1 MKKQGNIKKVLVQN
15 NTYLIFLGLVI
26 VCALLSDTFLTAM
39 NIRNIALQQSGP
51 ICVVLGMLFV
61 ILTGGIDLSVGS
73 IMALGAAATAYMI
86 VNWNVHFIPA
96 MLITLVMGLIAGM
109 ITGIL
114 VAYANFQGFVA
125 SLTMM
130 TMARGLAL
138 MITRG
143 APIRLDKATLGT
155 LVNKEYLYPVL
166 FIVVILIAAFVF
178 IQKYTAY
185 GRIIIAIGSNS
196 KSVELA
202 GIHVKKYL
210 VSVYAISGLM
220 SALGGVII
228 AARSSTGSATIGQ
241 GQELDAI
248 AACVIGGASLAGGK
262 GNVTKAVIGA
272 LVLALISNI
281 MNLCAVP
288 AYPQDVIKGII
299 IILAVLLQLM
309 TDRTESTV

>member
-1 MKKQGNIKKVLVQN
+1 MKKQGNIKNILVQN

-73 IMALGAAATAYMI
+73 IMALGAASTAYMI
-86 VNWNVHFIPA
+86 VNWNLHFIPA
-96 MLITLVMGLIAGM
+96 MLITVLMGLVAGA

-114 VAYANFQGFVA
+114 VAYAKFQGFVA
-125 SLTMM
+125 SLAMM

-155 LVNKEYLYPVL
+155 LVNKAYLYPVL
-166 FIVVILIAAFVF
+166 FIVVILILVFVF

-185 GRIIIAIGSNS
+185 GRIVIAIGSNI

-210 VSVYAISGLM
+210 VSVYAISGFM
-220 SALGGVII
+220 SALGGIII

-262 GNVTKAVIGA
+262 GNVTKAVVGA

-309 TDRTESTV
+309 TDKSDTTV

>member
-1 MKKQGNIKKVLVQN
+1 
-15 NTYLIFLGLVI
+15 
-26 VCALLSDTFLTAM
+26 
-39 NIRNIALQQSGP
+39 
-51 ICVVLGMLFV
+51 
-61 ILTGGIDLSVGS
+61 
-73 IMALGAAATAYMI
+73 
-86 VNWNVHFIPA
+86 
-96 MLITLVMGLIAGM
+96 
-109 ITGIL
+109 
-114 VAYANFQGFVA
+114 
-125 SLTMM
+125 
-130 TMARGLAL
+130 
-138 MITRG
+138 
-143 APIRLDKATLGT
+143 
-155 LVNKEYLYPVL
+155 
-166 FIVVILIAAFVF
+166 
-178 IQKYTAY
+178 
-185 GRIIIAIGSNS
+185 
-196 KSVELA
+196 
-202 GIHVKKYL
+202 
-210 VSVYAISGLM
+210 M

>member
-210 VSVYAISGLM
+210 VSVMQY
-220 SALGGVII
+220 
-228 AARSSTGSATIGQ
+228 
-241 GQELDAI
+241 
-248 AACVIGGASLAGGK
+248 
-262 GNVTKAVIGA
+262 
-272 LVLALISNI
+272 LV
-281 MNLCAVP
+281 
-288 AYPQDVIKGII
+288 
-299 IILAVLLQLM
+299 
-309 TDRTESTV
+309 

>member
-1 MKKQGNIKKVLVQN
+1 M
-15 NTYLIFLGLVI
+15 
-26 VCALLSDTFLTAM
+26 
-39 NIRNIALQQSGP
+39 
-51 ICVVLGMLFV
+51 
-61 ILTGGIDLSVGS
+61 SVGS